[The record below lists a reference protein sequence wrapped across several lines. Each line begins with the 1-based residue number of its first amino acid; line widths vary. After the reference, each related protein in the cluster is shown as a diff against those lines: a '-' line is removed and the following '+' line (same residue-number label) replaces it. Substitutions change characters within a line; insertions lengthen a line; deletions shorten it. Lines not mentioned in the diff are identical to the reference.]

1 MTEKEELVQ
10 LRPADLARVW
20 GRAFG
25 QVVDLWRTSVMSLM
39 ELGSSEQAISAG
51 QSARFRVRSAN
62 GHVPR
67 LTARH
72 MVGET
77 YGEELDDGLVMF
89 TGASSDPG
97 GYVTVECSV
106 NQTLVPILGD
116 TYVGQVVN
124 ENGRVV
130 ARISL
135 DAGS

>member
-1 MTEKEELVQ
+1 MTEKELVR

-89 TGASSDPG
+89 TGAGSDPG

>member
-62 GHVPR
+62 GHVPH

-77 YGEELDDGLVMF
+77 YGQELDGGLVLF
-89 TGASSDPG
+89 TGVSSDPG
-97 GYVTVECSV
+97 GHVTVECSV

-116 TYVGQVVN
+116 TYVGQVVDQ
-124 ENGRVV
+124 NGRVV
-130 ARISL
+130 AKISL